1 MRSVRF
7 TVFLVCVVLWRLAG
21 AAIASANAPENIAG
35 SPDSF
40 LLIEWPELKNAPA
53 PFWLKEGV
61 RLTYES
67 SSMPVAGENELVH
80 DQEEGLAVAVEDGT
94 LVG

>member
-7 TVFLVCVVLWRLAG
+7 TVFLVCIALWRLAG
-21 AAIASANAPENIAG
+21 AADASENAPE
-35 SPDSF
+35 SV
-40 LLIEWPELKNAPA
+40 LLLEWPELKNAAA

-67 SSMPVAGENELVH
+67 ASTPVA
-80 DQEEGLAVAVEDGT
+80 
-94 LVG
+94 